1 MDNQN
6 NNNSRYHIHNLLT
19 KDNQIIESIFRFKK
33 IYSYLPRKKSFISGD
48 RSRKLISIGLI
59 CLYCSEII
67 SFNSDYLEYKKHL
80 SDQA

>member
-6 NNNSRYHIHNLLT
+6 SNNKYHIHNVL
-19 KDNQIIESIFRFKK
+19 KDNQIKENVFRFKK
-33 IYSYLPRKKSFISGD
+33 IYSYLPRKNNIVFND
-48 RSRKLISIGLI
+48 RSRKLAAIGLI

>member
-6 NNNSRYHIHNLLT
+6 SKHHIHNVL

-48 RSRKLISIGLI
+48 RSRKLTSIGLI

>member
-6 NNNSRYHIHNLLT
+6 SNNSKYHIHNIMASG
-19 KDNQIIESIFRFKK
+19 QIIESVFRFKK
-33 IYSYLPRKKSFISGD
+33 IYSYLPRKNSFISSD
-48 RSRKLISIGLI
+48 RSRKLINIGLI